1 MWPLPYREYR
11 SNRRR
16 PNLGVGFAAFT
27 RLVMSVGLASALA
40 SSAWAQTPA
49 RTHYAPIQRIPLAA
63 EAVSVDQLDARWG
76 TMTFVQRAAVI
87 DQLIQLAEYDK
98 AERYLQGLA
107 ADNPGQQLDVQFLR
121 GALHKRRGQTTE
133 AVMIFRAILADHP
146 NATRARAEL
155 AETLFIQQNDDSAR
169 HHFDLLLGS
178 GNAHTDQIT
187 RSYIN
192 AIDARRRWD
201 FTSYVTLAPS
211 TNLNQGAANGN
222 IGDFQGL
229 QGKLSDR
236 NVKKAGVGIA
246 GGAQAGYRQPLTDT
260 LDLMVSGGVSG
271 RRYQDN
277 RFDTH
282 SGSISLGPRV
292 RTPWGYV
299 GLYGLA
305 DKSWAADDAHNA
317 SFGGQL
323 STLTRFNAANVFYA
337 DFVCSRRRFN
347 TSWDNTDLSYQDGRS
362 CAVNNRLEHHLSSS
376 SFVSVIGRVGQ
387 DKTETRHL
395 DNHSLSG
402 GVGYFTDL
410 PFGLSIYSQIL
421 VSHAEYAG
429 KYPTFDHA
437 RKDNKGELSL
447 QLTKRDWQLMG
458 LAPSLQYTYTRNFS
472 NIDFLSFDAHG
483 VNLTLTK
490 KF

>member
-1 MWPLPYREYR
+1 MGHSLDNADFGRSQAPL
-11 SNRRR
+11 N
-16 PNLGVGFAAFT
+16 GFCAAVTACTVWLLLFFVFPAGIT
-27 RLVMSVGLASALA
+27 TAE
-40 SSAWAQTPA
+40 AQTSPVGA
-49 RTHYAPIQRIPLAA
+49 APPA
-63 EAVSVDQLDARWG
+63 EAISVDQLDARWAA
-76 TMTFVQRAAVI
+76 MTFVQRAAVL

-98 AERYLQGLA
+98 AERYLQGLTA
-107 ADNPGQQLDVQFLR
+107 KTPGEQLDLQFLR
-121 GALHKRRGQTTE
+121 GALYKRQGKTAE
-133 AVMIFRAILADHP
+133 AVAIFRAILADHP

-178 GNAHTDQIT
+178 GNAQTDRIT
-187 RSYIN
+187 QSYIN

-211 TNLNQGAANGN
+211 TNLNQGAANSN
-222 IGDFQGL
+222 ISDFQGL
-229 QGKLSDR
+229 RGQLNDR

-246 GGAQAGYRQPLTDT
+246 GGSQAGYRQPLTDT
-260 LDLMVSGGVSG
+260 VDLMIAGGING
-271 RRYQDN
+271 RRYKDS

-282 SGSISLGPRV
+282 SGSISIGPRV
-292 RTPWGYV
+292 RTPWGFV

-305 DKSWAADDAHNA
+305 DKGWSADQAHNA
-317 SFGGQL
+317 SFGGQF

-337 DFVCSRRRFN
+337 DLVCSQRRFN
-347 TSWDNTDLSYQDGRS
+347 TSWDHTDLSYQDGRS

-376 SFVSVIGRVGQ
+376 SFVSFIGRVGQ

-395 DNHSLSG
+395 DNRSISG

-410 PFGLSIYSQIL
+410 PFGLSVYSQLL
-421 VSHAEYAG
+421 VSHSEYAG

-437 RKDNKGELSL
+437 RKDNKGELSF
-447 QLTKRDWQLMG
+447 QLTKRDWQIMG
-458 LAPSLQYTYTRNFS
+458 LAPSLQYSYTRNFS